1 LDIDKQIN
9 KQAQTDLIEAQWD
22 TIPFQILHSNQ
33 FENLLKRGKFEY
45 QKKIFISI
53 FFLDSDPKKVVFNIW
68 LGGSSITS
76 EILSEEQSAI
86 RQFEIDGNIDLISVL
101 NVEHKS
107 YPSYE
112 LFQLLQAS
120 GSAPQF

>member
-1 LDIDKQIN
+1 MSRFRIYI
-9 KQAQTDLIEAQWD
+9 
-22 TIPFQILHSNQ
+22 
-33 FENLLKRGKFEY
+33 Y
-45 QKKIFISI
+45 I

-86 RQFEIDGNIDLISVL
+86 RQFEIDGNIELISVL

-120 GSAPQF
+120 GSVQQF